1 MCRFG
6 NLEESYYLIKR
17 GVFILPS
24 FHRQMAILMPAKYK
38 NQQPL
43 GRIVV
48 FFLQKLIFT
57 LPNIILLK
65 QYI

>member
-6 NLEESYYLIKR
+6 NLEESYYLVKH

-24 FHRQMAILMPAKYK
+24 FHHRQKAILMPAKYK

-43 GRIVV
+43 GRSVV
-48 FFLQKLIFT
+48 FFLKKLLFA
-57 LPNIILLK
+57 LPNIILQK
-65 QYI
+65 Q